1 MSTRPGRL
9 ARTIQVLVLLAAPW
23 AVVTPSVAQ
32 PSVVEVPEDPP
43 AGQWTFSW
51 SPLSVHFSPSDEH
64 KHSIALGLRRALGG
78 PAFAGGA
85 FFTNS
90 FGQPSAYAHYGQR
103 LYGGVPSRP
112 AFYVEWSVGLM
123 YGYVR
128 DRADD
133 VPMNVRG
140 FSPVFLL
147 SPGWQLTPRTSVQ
160 LNLAGTA
167 AVMLQI
173 DHRID

>member
-1 MSTRPGRL
+1 VPAL
-9 ARTIQVLVLLAAPW
+9 
-23 AVVTPSVAQ
+23 AQ
-32 PSVVEVPEDPP
+32 PASEPAVAASGPGVAVPADPP
-43 AGQWTFSW
+43 AGQWSFSW
-51 SPLSVHFSPSDEH
+51 SPLSLHFSPSEEH
-64 KHSIALGLRRALGG
+64 KHSVAFGLRQAQGG
-78 PAFAGGA
+78 RGFVGGA

-90 FGQPSAYAHYGQR
+90 FGQPSGYVHYGQR
-103 LYGGVPSRP
+103 YYGGVPSQPRL
-112 AFYVEWSVGLM
+112 YVEWSAGLM

-160 LNLAGTA
+160 LNMAGTA
-167 AVMLQI
+167 AVMLQF

>member
-1 MSTRPGRL
+1 M
-9 ARTIQVLVLLAAPW
+9 LLALP
-23 AVVTPSVAQ
+23 VALAM
-32 PSVVEVPEDPP
+32 PGVARAASGEIPDDPP

-64 KHSIALGLRRALGG
+64 KHSVALGLRRALGG

-112 AFYVEWSVGLM
+112 PFYVEWSVGLM

-128 DRADD
+128 DRADE

-140 FSPVFLL
+140 FSPAFLL
-147 SPGWQLTPRTSVQ
+147 SPGWQLTPRTSIQ